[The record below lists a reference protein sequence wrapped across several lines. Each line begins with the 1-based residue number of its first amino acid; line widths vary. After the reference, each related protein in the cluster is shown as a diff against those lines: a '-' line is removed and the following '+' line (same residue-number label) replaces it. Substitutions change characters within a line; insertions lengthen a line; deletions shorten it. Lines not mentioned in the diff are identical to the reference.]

1 MKPIELSRLYTFFIF
16 HKITGGNVMRT
27 TRKSLQAQ
35 VNRYNTLNGIQLKLN
50 DDIIGGINL
59 YTVDNNMV
67 ASGTLS
73 EVSKIIEAL
82 TQVKYLER

>member
-1 MKPIELSRLYTFFIF
+1 
-16 HKITGGNVMRT
+16 MRT

-35 VNRYNTLNGIQLKLN
+35 INRYNTLNGIQLKLN

-73 EVSKIIEAL
+73 EVSRIIEAL

>member
-1 MKPIELSRLYTFFIF
+1 
-16 HKITGGNVMRT
+16 MRT

>member
-1 MKPIELSRLYTFFIF
+1 
-16 HKITGGNVMRT
+16 MRT

-35 VNRYNTLNGIQLKLN
+35 INRYNTLNGIQLKLN

-59 YTVDNNMV
+59 YTVDDNMV

-73 EVSKIIEAL
+73 EVSRIIEAL

>member
-1 MKPIELSRLYTFFIF
+1 
-16 HKITGGNVMRT
+16 MRT

-59 YTVDNNMV
+59 YTIDNNMV

>member
-1 MKPIELSRLYTFFIF
+1 
-16 HKITGGNVMRT
+16 MRT
-27 TRKSLQAQ
+27 TRKTLQAQ

-73 EVSKIIEAL
+73 EVSRILEAQ

>member
-1 MKPIELSRLYTFFIF
+1 
-16 HKITGGNVMRT
+16 MRT

-35 VNRYNTLNGIQLKLN
+35 VNRYNTLNGIQLKPN

-59 YTVDNNMV
+59 YTVDDNMV

-73 EVSKIIEAL
+73 EVSRIIEAL